1 MRFKVFECCKQT
13 LPLYL
18 FLIFHRSIPLF
29 LGNIC
34 LVSSLATTYSSIS
47 GVPPIP
53 LTKASTHSL
62 TFRSRSSID
71 GGSDTI
77 LPSRNFRYKIKKRPR
92 TNPVTSSPLAR
103 DRPLAHH
110 SGGDHAMRVEDE
122 LLGSTLVEVHVA
134 LRGLLQRN
142 DRGVDCL
149 GDLHLVVQD
158 RIHQLAMVAH
168 DRALTGGEG
177 EGLGPTQTNTNTKLA
192 NPGVLVDPARV
203 AGHIQARNAHSPA
216 NLGDA
221 HDIVEHRRRSLS
233 CTRAVAAC
241 LKADTVDGRVH
252 HRLTDDLGDHVGQF
266 AALCEVDGFAA
277 EAAGLCE
284 PLTIHIADDDHG
296 STE

>member
-71 GGSDTI
+71 GGSDI
-77 LPSRNFRYKIKKRPR
+77 IHPSRNFRYKIKKRPR

-110 SGGDHAMRVEDE
+110 SSDGDHAMRVEDE
-122 LLGSTLVEVHVA
+122 LFGSTLVEVLVA
-134 LRGLLQRN
+134 LLGLLQSN
-142 DRGVDCL
+142 DRSVDRL
-149 GDLHLVVQD
+149 SDLHLVVQD
-158 RIHQLAMVAH
+158 RIHQLA
-168 DRALTGGEG
+168 LT
-177 EGLGPTQTNTNTKLA
+177 PTT
-192 NPGVLVDPARV
+192 
-203 AGHIQARNAHSPA
+203 
-216 NLGDA
+216 
-221 HDIVEHRRRSLS
+221 
-233 CTRAVAAC
+233 
-241 LKADTVDGRVH
+241 
-252 HRLTDDLGDHVGQF
+252 
-266 AALCEVDGFAA
+266 
-277 EAAGLCE
+277 
-284 PLTIHIADDDHG
+284 
-296 STE
+296 

>member
-1 MRFKVFECCKQT
+1 MRFKVLECCKQT
-13 LPLYL
+13 LSLYL

-29 LGNIC
+29 LGNIR

-53 LTKASTHSL
+53 STKASTQSL
-62 TFRSRSSID
+62 RVVTFDIR
-71 GGSDTI
+71 
-77 LPSRNFRYKIKKRPR
+77 FKKRPR
-92 TNPVTSSPLAR
+92 TKPVTSSPLVCN
-103 DRPLAHH
+103 RPLACYL
-110 SGGDHAMRVEDE
+110 GRGHAMRVEDE
-122 LLGSTLVEVHVA
+122 LLGGSLVEVHVA
-134 LRGLLQRN
+134 LRGLLQSN
-142 DRGVDCL
+142 DCGVDRL

-158 RIHQLAMVAH
+158 RIHQLAMVPH

-177 EGLGPTQTNTNTKLA
+177 EGLGPAQTDADAELA
-192 NPGVLVDPARV
+192 NLGVLVDPARV
-203 AGHIQARNAHSPA
+203 AGHIQARNTHSPA

-233 CTRAVAAC
+233 CTSAVAAC

-277 EAAGLCE
+277 EAAGLCQS
-284 PLTIHIADDDHG
+284 LTVHIADDDHSPAEQMRPG
-296 STE
+296 GARQANRSA

>member
-1 MRFKVFECCKQT
+1 MRFKVFECSKQT
-13 LPLYL
+13 LSLYL

-71 GGSDTI
+71 GGSDII

-103 DRPLAHH
+103 DRPLARR
-110 SGGDHAMRVEDE
+110 SSDGNHAMRVEDE
-122 LLGSTLVEVHVA
+122 LFGSTLVEVHVA
-134 LRGLLQRN
+134 LRVLLQCN
-142 DRGVDCL
+142 Y
-149 GDLHLVVQD
+149 
-158 RIHQLAMVAH
+158 
-168 DRALTGGEG
+168 
-177 EGLGPTQTNTNTKLA
+177 
-192 NPGVLVDPARV
+192 
-203 AGHIQARNAHSPA
+203 
-216 NLGDA
+216 
-221 HDIVEHRRRSLS
+221 RS
-233 CTRAVAAC
+233 
-241 LKADTVDGRVH
+241 DGRVY

-266 AALCEVDGFAA
+266 AALCKVDGFAA

-284 PLTIHIADDDHG
+284 PLTIHIADDDH
-296 STE
+296 SCTE